1 MSIDDFGTGWASL
14 TYLREFPVHA
24 LKIDRL
30 FVNGLGNQSSDLA
43 IVKSIIA
50 LGHEL
55 GLDVIAEGIET
66 LDQRAMLRGSGA

>member
-30 FVNGLGNQSSDLA
+30 FVNGLGNR
-43 IVKSIIA
+43 V
-50 LGHEL
+50 
-55 GLDVIAEGIET
+55 
-66 LDQRAMLRGSGA
+66 SGPRDRQVDHRPRT